1 MCSRGADMEQQ
12 TAYCFAWQGIE
23 IQVIY
28 TQCKWKVIDHL
39 AIRSIAPEG
48 APLPI
53 TSTGYRSHFMQPGTV
68 EAHGG
73 DVVAQVI
80 AWLDEEAT
88 KPEWRA
94 YIDRSRQLNLF

>member
-1 MCSRGADMEQQ
+1 MDQQ
-12 TAYCFAWQGIE
+12 TAYSFDWHGIE
-23 IQVIY
+23 IHVVH
-28 TQCKWKVIDHL
+28 TKRRWGVIDHL
-39 AIRSIAPEG
+39 AIRSVNPDR

-53 TSTGYRSHFMQPGTV
+53 TSTGYFSHFMQPDTV

-73 DVVAQVI
+73 DVVAQVT

-94 YIDRSRQLNLF
+94 HVERSRQGELF